1 MEKTTL
7 QVPVKELKWDG
18 GQGNLEGRERR
29 GRWRGFSK

>member
-7 QVPVKELKWDG
+7 QVPVKELEWDG
-18 GQGNLEGRERR
+18 GQGNLEGRESQ